1 MKSVVK
7 TASSLLAL
15 AVIHSVMCASVTE
28 TVANFFPEIEGNL
41 TKISWAH
48 AVNDKATL
56 NKTLEGSAMML
67 EADVVLGKV
76 TGQDGSVQQP
86 IMAHPPSNESDLS
99 LENFLNTVIERKGIK
114 KGVKLDFK
122 SVEAFNASKPIL
134 DKVRGNLTFPV
145 FLNADIL
152 EGPTNATATPVDP
165 KFFVGQAKAYPK
177 YTLSVGWTT
186 SYANSENNTEN
197 IDRYTEQQIQRMINT
212 LTEQQVTQS
221 VTYPVRAGLAANDIN
236 VMKTLM
242 ENSTASG
249 IKNATLTV
257 WSGEGDKVNAEKL
270 SQMIREIGVEKVYVD
285 VPKELLDKL
294 RLSAASSPERP
305 ATLVLAATLFL
316 AVSLSTML

>member
-15 AVIHSVMCASVTE
+15 AVIQSVMCASVTE
-28 TVANFFPEIEGNL
+28 TVANFFPEVEGNL
-41 TKISWAH
+41 TKITWAH
-48 AVNDKATL
+48 AVNNKTML
-56 NKTLEGSAMML
+56 NKTLEGNAMML

-76 TGQDGSVQQP
+76 TGQDVQQP
-86 IMAHPPSNESDLS
+86 IMAHPPTNESDLS

-122 SVEAFNASKPIL
+122 TVEAFNASKPIL
-134 DKVRGNLTFPV
+134 DKVRDNLTFPV

-165 KFFVGQAKAYPK
+165 KFFVTQAKTYPK

-186 SYANSENNTEN
+186 SYASSENNTEN
-197 IDRYTEQQIQRMINT
+197 IDRYTEQQVQRMINT
-212 LTEQQVTQS
+212 LKEQQVTQP

-236 VMKTLM
+236 VMKMLM
-242 ENSTASG
+242 ENSTGSG

-257 WSGEGDKVNAEKL
+257 WSSEGDKVNAEKL
-270 SQMIREIGVEKVYVD
+270 SQLIREIGVEKVYVD
-285 VPKELLDKL
+285 VPKELMDKL
-294 RLSAASSPERP
+294 RLSAASSPRP

>member
-1 MKSVVK
+1 
-7 TASSLLAL
+7 
-15 AVIHSVMCASVTE
+15 MCASVTE
-28 TVANFFPEIEGNL
+28 SVANFFPEIKGNL
-41 TKISWAH
+41 TKITWAH

-56 NKTLEGSAMML
+56 NKSLEGNVMML
-67 EADVVLGKV
+67 EADVMFGKV
-76 TGQDGSVQQP
+76 TGQDSTVQQP
-86 IMAHPPSNESDLS
+86 IMAHPPANESDLS
-99 LENFLNTVIERKGIK
+99 LENFLNTVIERKEIK
-114 KGVKLDFK
+114 KGIKLDFK

-134 DKVRGNLTFPV
+134 DKVRDSLTFPV

-152 EGPTNATATPVDP
+152 EGPTNATAIPVDA
-165 KFFVGQAKAYPK
+165 KFFIGQAKTYPK

-212 LTEQQVTQS
+212 LKEQHVTQP
-221 VTYPVRAGLAANDIN
+221 VTYPVRAGLAANDIKA
-236 VMKTLM
+236 MKMLM
-242 ENSTASG
+242 ENSTESG

-270 SQMIREIGVEKVYVD
+270 SQLIKEIGVENVYVD
-285 VPKELLDKL
+285 VPKELMDKL
-294 RLSAASSPERP
+294 RLSAASNPRP